1 MFRKLHQAYSQLQ
14 FYRKALNSKGHGTHS
29 PFVYTFIREVLN
41 DDRHYYAYDEINY
54 LKKELLSDNKKI
66 LHNQKETTVGELTKN
81 GQSDKYNRLLF
92 RIVAYYNPRN
102 ILEIGCTSGITTSF
116 LASPNKSIPVYSIA
130 TSELMASAAIN
141 NIKPLALENVIITSL
156 EENDKLKE
164 IITQPFD
171 LIFINQAIGDIS
183 QFLQLTSLIKED
195 AIVIFKDIN
204 KDLEIV
210 KSWNMLKSVEST
222 TISIDLFSL
231 GIVFF
236 KKEQLKKQH
245 FAIRF

>member
-1 MFRKLHQAYSQLQ
+1 MFRNLKQAYNQLQ

-29 PFVYTFIREVLN
+29 PFVYTFITEVLN
-41 DDRHYYAYDEINY
+41 DDRHYYAYDEIND
-54 LKKELLSDNKKI
+54 LKKELLSDKTKI
-66 LHNQKETTVGELTKN
+66 LQNQKETSISELTKKAL
-81 GQSDKYNRLLF
+81 SDKYNRLLF
-92 RIVAYYNPRN
+92 RIVAYYNPKN

-116 LASPNKSIPVYSIA
+116 LTSPNKSTPVYSIA
-130 TSELMASAAIN
+130 ASESIASASIN
-141 NIKPLALENVIITSL
+141 NIKPLALENVFITSL
-156 EENDKLKE
+156 YANDKLRE
-164 IITQPFD
+164 IIKQPFD

-183 QFLQLTSLIKED
+183 QYLQLTSLIKED

-210 KSWNMLKSVEST
+210 KSWNMMKSIEST

>member
-1 MFRKLHQAYSQLQ
+1 MFRKLHQAYRQLQ

-29 PFVYTFIREVLN
+29 PFVYTFITEVLN
-41 DDRHYYAYDEINY
+41 DDRHYYAYDEIKY
-54 LKKELLSDNKKI
+54 LKKELLSDKTKI
-66 LHNQKETTVGELTKN
+66 LYNQKETTVGELTQN

-156 EENDKLKE
+156 EEIDKLKE

-222 TISIDLFSL
+222 TISVDLFSI

-236 KKEQLKKQH
+236 KREQLKKQL

>member
-1 MFRKLHQAYSQLQ
+1 MFRKLHQTYRQLQ

-54 LKKELLSDNKKI
+54 LRKELLSDKTKI
-66 LHNQKETTVGELTKN
+66 LYNQKETTVGELTKN

-92 RIVAYYNPRN
+92 RIVAYYNPKN
-102 ILEIGCTSGITTSF
+102 VLEIGCTSGITTSF
-116 LASPNKSIPVYSIA
+116 LASPNKSTLVYSIA
-130 TSELMASAAIN
+130 TSESIANAAIN
-141 NIKPLALENVIITSL
+141 NIKPLKLENVIITSL
-156 EENDKLKE
+156 EENNKLAE
-164 IITQPFD
+164 IIKQPFN

-195 AIVIFKDIN
+195 VIIIFKDIN

-210 KSWNMLKSVEST
+210 KSWNMMKSTEST

-236 KKEQLKKQH
+236 KKAQLKKQY